1 MLKIIYSVLID
12 NIDQTQNEIL
22 GLGINLIGINV
33 SDVTSQTFVFVKND
47 VSNEDKERID
57 EQMRVTAKR
66 DPSAVAPVPEPIVE
80 EERTVPA

>member
-22 GLGINLIGINV
+22 GLGIHLIGINV

-66 DPSAVAPVPEPIVE
+66 DPSAARPVPEPIVE